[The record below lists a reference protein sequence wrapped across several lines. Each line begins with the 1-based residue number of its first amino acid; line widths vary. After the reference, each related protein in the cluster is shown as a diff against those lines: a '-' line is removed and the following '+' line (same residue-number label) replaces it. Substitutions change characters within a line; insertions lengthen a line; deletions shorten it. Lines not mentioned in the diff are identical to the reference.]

1 MIQSIASELYIRKN
15 YRTFLSN
22 WTFSCHAFLQ
32 RGVYEYWVSWKYLA
46 RISGQTFS
54 TLTTRSATNA
64 SSVACFSPTKNL
76 SKTMLPDLFR
86 IKRPCLT
93 WRLSK
98 NKVPIKKLWCSVY
111 LPASCAIA
119 GVIKTD
125 TMFARATEV
134 SKETVNNIPYS
145 RYPSMIRAF
154 LHLNYRK

>member
-1 MIQSIASELYIRKN
+1 MIQCIASEVYVRKN
-15 YRTFLSN
+15 YLTFLSN
-22 WTFSCHAFLQ
+22 WTFSCHALLQ
-32 RGVYEYWVSWKYLA
+32 RGVYEYWVSWKNLA
-46 RISGQTFS
+46 RISGQTFR

-86 IKRPCLT
+86 IKRPCSA

-98 NKVPIKKLWCSVY
+98 KKKCQLRNSDAVY

-119 GVIKTD
+119 GVMETD

-134 SKETVNNIPYS
+134 SKETVNKIPYS
-145 RYPSMIRAF
+145 RYPSVIRAF